1 MAVTSLPSKTALGA
15 IAVALL
21 ALPYIGTPDFYLSYL
36 YVVFFWVAL
45 ATSWG
50 ILSGYAGYW
59 SFGHA
64 AFFGA
69 GVYTAAGLSAKAGLP
84 YLLTIPLAAA
94 VSAALAAGIGLVVF
108 RVKSLRGE
116 FFALLTLSVTY
127 VLAAIVSNTPIDGGG
142 GINLGTVPLPTFGSS
157 VPGAIYLLGL
167 LLACAA
173 LWISRRVLRSRL
185 GAGLLAIHDDEDV
198 AEVKGVPT
206 LRFKLAAFAISAAI
220 AGAAG
225 AIQAAYVGYVT
236 AGDTFAITVPLYVVL
251 MSILGGARH
260 WAGPAV
266 GATLITVALSLFVG
280 GNHAELGRAGVA
292 LAMIVVILVLPH
304 GITPRLL
311 RRLRRSEAAVKAA
324 RQGALVLAA
333 SRPAGVGAASHD
345 DTPLLQ
351 CRDVAKRFGGLQ
363 ALGGVSLD
371 IRRGEILAL
380 VGPNGSGKSTLIN
393 MISGHFPLTAGSIAL
408 DGETIS
414 SLEPHEVARKG
425 VARTYQIPRLF
436 DHMTVLENVR
446 LCATFG
452 RAGDGLEADA
462 AAQARHWLVF
472 TGLADKADQLPGM
485 LNLHER
491 KFVEFA
497 RALAARPK
505 LLLLD
510 EVLCGL
516 TPSEVDQAIDLIRRI
531 RAGGTTIVF
540 VEHVMRAVV
549 ALADRVAVLDQ
560 GRLLA
565 LGAPQETMQNPEVI
579 GVYLGVA
586 HAA

>member
-1 MAVTSLPSKTALGA
+1 MAVNPMIPKAAIGLG
-15 IAVALL
+15 AVALV
-21 ALPYIGTPDFYLSYL
+21 ALPYLGAADFYLSYL
-36 YVVFFWVAL
+36 YIVFFWIAL

-69 GVYTAAGLSAKAGLP
+69 GIYASAGLAAKAGLP
-84 YLLTIPLAAA
+84 YLLTIPLAAG
-94 VSAALAAGIGLVVF
+94 VAALLATGIGLVVF
-108 RVKSLRGE
+108 RIKSLRGE

-142 GINLGTVPLPTFGSS
+142 GVTMSGVPLPSFGTS
-157 VPGAIYLLGL
+157 VPGTIYLLGL
-167 LLACAA
+167 ALAGSA
-173 LWISRRVLRSRL
+173 LAVSRGVLRSKL

-206 LRFKLAAFAISAAI
+206 LRFKLAAFAISSAI

-236 AGDTFAITVPLYVVL
+236 VGETFSITVPLYVVL

-266 GATLITVALSLFVG
+266 GATLITVGLSLFVG
-280 GNHAELGRAGVA
+280 GSHAELGKAGVA
-292 LAMIVVILVLPH
+292 LALIVVILVLPE
-304 GITPRLL
+304 GITPRVLALL
-311 RRLRRSEAAVKAA
+311 RRPSDARPPSPKANS
-324 RQGALVLAA
+324 LTLAA
-333 SRPAGVGAASHD
+333 SQPVVAKLEPSSE
-345 DTPLLQ
+345 PLLQ

-363 ALGGVSLD
+363 ALAGVTLD
-371 IRRGEILAL
+371 VRRGEILAL

-393 MISGHFPLTAGSIAL
+393 MISGHFPLSAGEIAL
-408 DGETIS
+408 DGELIS
-414 SLEPHEVARKG
+414 SLDPHEIAGQG

-436 DHMTVLENVR
+436 EHLTVLENVR
-446 LCATFG
+446 LCAAFG
-452 RAGDGLEADA
+452 RGHDGQEPPEAI
-462 AAQARHWLVF
+462 ARHWLAF
-472 TGLADKADQLPGM
+472 TGLVDKAEQFPAS

-505 LLLLD
+505 LLMLD

-516 TPSEVDQAIDLIRRI
+516 TPSEVDQAIDLIRKI

-565 LGAPQETMQNPEVI
+565 LGDPQETMRNPEVI
-579 GVYLGVA
+579 GVYLGAA

>member
-1 MAVTSLPSKTALGA
+1 MAVTSLPSKAALGA

-167 LLACAA
+167 LLACTA
-173 LWISRRVLRSRL
+173 LWVSRRVLRSRL

-260 WAGPAV
+260 WAGPAI
-266 GATLITVALSLFVG
+266 GATLITVALSMFVG
-280 GNHAELGRAGVA
+280 GSHAELGRAGVA
-292 LAMIVVILVLPH
+292 LALIVVILVLPQ
-304 GITPRLL
+304 GIAPRLL
-311 RRLRRSEAAVKAA
+311 ALFSTTSTAVPA
-324 RQGALVLAA
+324 RKVGGPTLAVA
-333 SRPAGVGAASHD
+333 RPSDPKPAVGIE
-345 DTPLLQ
+345 PLLE

-363 ALGGVSLD
+363 ALGGVSLSVM
-371 IRRGEILAL
+371 RGEILAL

-393 MISGHFPLTAGSIAL
+393 MISGHFPLSAGSIAL
-408 DGETIS
+408 DGQSIS
-414 SLEPHEVARKG
+414 SLEPHEVARRG

-436 DHMTVLENVR
+436 EHLTVLENVR

-452 RAGDGLEADA
+452 RADGPVEESAD
-462 AAQARHWLVF
+462 ARHWLAF
-472 TGLADKADQLPGM
+472 AGLAEKADQLPAT

-516 TPSEVDQAIDLIRRI
+516 TPSEVDQAIDLIRKI

-560 GRLLA
+560 GKLLA
-565 LGAPQETMQNPEVI
+565 LGDPQETMQNPEVI

>member
-1 MAVTSLPSKTALGA
+1 MAVNPMISKASLGIVAAAL
-15 IAVALL
+15 V
-21 ALPYIGTPDFYLSYL
+21 ALPYLGAADFYLSYL
-36 YVVFFWVAL
+36 YIVFFWVAL

-69 GVYTAAGLSAKAGLP
+69 GIYAAAGLSAKLGLP
-84 YLLTIPLAAA
+84 FLLTIPLAAGA
-94 VSAALAAGIGLVVF
+94 AALLATGIGLVVF
-108 RVKSLRGE
+108 RIKTLRGE

-142 GINLGTVPLPTFGSS
+142 GVYLSGVPLPTFGTS

-167 LLACAA
+167 ALAASA
-173 LWISRRVLRSRL
+173 LAVSRWVLRSRL

-206 LRFKLAAFAISAAI
+206 FRFKLAAFALSSAI

-236 AGDTFAITVPLYVVL
+236 VGETFSITVPLYVVL

-266 GATLITVALSLFVG
+266 GATLITVGLSLFVG
-280 GNHAELGRAGVA
+280 GSHAELGRAGVA
-292 LAMIVVILVLPH
+292 LVLIVVILVLPE
-304 GITPRLL
+304 GIMPRLL
-311 RRLRRSEAAVKAA
+311 ARLRRSGQAHADVPKP
-324 RQGALVLAA
+324 GTLTLAA
-333 SRPAGVGAASHD
+333 SGPGVATPPASDKV
-345 DTPLLQ
+345 LLQ

-363 ALGGVSLD
+363 ALAGVTLD

-393 MISGHFPLTAGSIAL
+393 MISGHFPLSS
-408 DGETIS
+408 GEILLEGEAIS
-414 SLEPHEVARKG
+414 SLDPHEIARKG

-436 DHMTVLENVR
+436 EHLSVLENVR
-446 LCATFG
+446 LCASFG
-452 RAGDGLEADA
+452 RKEAA
-462 AAQARHWLVF
+462 SESPESVARHWLAF
-472 TGLADKADQLPGM
+472 TGLAGKAEQYPAH

-497 RALAARPK
+497 RALAASPK

-516 TPSEVDQAIDLIRRI
+516 TPTEVDQAIDLIRKI

-560 GRLLA
+560 GKLLA
-565 LGAPQETMQNPEVI
+565 LGDPQQTMRNPEVI
-579 GVYLGVA
+579 GVYLGAA